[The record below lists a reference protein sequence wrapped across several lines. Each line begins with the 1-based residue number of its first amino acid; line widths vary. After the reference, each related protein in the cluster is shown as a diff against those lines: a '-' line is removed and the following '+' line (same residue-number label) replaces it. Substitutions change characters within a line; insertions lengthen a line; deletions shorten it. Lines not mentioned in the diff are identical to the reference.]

1 VQARISGDAHRAQN
15 DAAASGVTGTVAI
28 FRKPAAPVLP
38 TDNLFALLEA
48 GGLTTLLLLLLSLA
62 SLAVAVTK
70 LFAFAGVRGRAPEQ
84 LTDRVVRAAAEGD
97 FRSAREACR
106 HAEASFLGAR
116 RRVPLADVYASVL
129 ETTSDPGPALREA
142 AYARLDRETLK
153 LERGLGFLSTMG
165 SVSPFIGLFGT
176 VVGVIRAFAALGAG
190 ADTGTAAGLQP
201 VMAGIAEAL
210 VATAAGLFVA
220 VPAVIFYNAFVR
232 ALKRQQALGE
242 QGLAV
247 LCAELEGR
255 TAPPTH
261 ATLSPLP
268 Y

>member
-97 FRSAREACR
+97 FRSALPPRRGQLSGRPPPRAP
-106 HAEASFLGAR
+106 R
-116 RRVPLADVYASVL
+116 RRV
-129 ETTSDPGPALREA
+129 R
-142 AYARLDRETLK
+142 
-153 LERGLGFLSTMG
+153 F
-165 SVSPFIGLFGT
+165 
-176 VVGVIRAFAALGAG
+176 GAG
-190 ADTGTAAGLQP
+190 DDL
-201 VMAGIAEAL
+201 
-210 VATAAGLFVA
+210 
-220 VPAVIFYNAFVR
+220 
-232 ALKRQQALGE
+232 
-242 QGLAV
+242 
-247 LCAELEGR
+247 
-255 TAPPTH
+255 
-261 ATLSPLP
+261 
-268 Y
+268 

>member
-1 VQARISGDAHRAQN
+1 
-15 DAAASGVTGTVAI
+15 
-28 FRKPAAPVLP
+28 
-38 TDNLFALLEA
+38 
-48 GGLTTLLLLLLSLA
+48 
-62 SLAVAVTK
+62 
-70 LFAFAGVRGRAPEQ
+70 
-84 LTDRVVRAAAEGD
+84 
-97 FRSAREACR
+97 
-106 HAEASFLGAR
+106 
-116 RRVPLADVYASVL
+116 VPLADVYASVL

-190 ADTGTAAGLQP
+190 ADTGTAA